1 MKNWLL
7 TLALLT
13 LSAMAMAQTHP
24 LDSAGAETLGEH
36 WGSACRLSAGDF
48 DDLLACNEQRS
59 ASRNFRSNL
68 YLADNWGTQVC
79 NMLRF
84 QCENR
89 SLMEDRRRKVA
100 EIGGVLRCRSLF
112 GKDVERACGQ
122 APTPDTAC
130 PLGDGPAAVEQ
141 VQGARRLLGNIR
153 RLQQAGSMKPLPGMD
168 RFGTML
174 EAMEI
179 GLTVGWSLRERGCQD
194 TTFQD
199 VIIRYCT
206 EGMTDDTDAGEV
218 ARCTKFAGDYQLRAV
233 QLVFGMRTVRDV
245 AKVMLRQVFHIPH
258 TVVDKI

>member
-1 MKNWLL
+1 MKNWFL

-13 LSAMAMAQTHP
+13 LSATAMAQTHP

-59 ASRNFRSNL
+59 ASRNFRSNP

-130 PLGDGPAAVEQ
+130 PLGDGRGPTGSGRQKTPGQYPALAASGIDEASAGHGPVWHH
-141 VQGARRLLGNIR
+141 VGGN
-153 RLQQAGSMKPLPGMD
+153 GD
-168 RFGTML
+168 RVDRGL
-174 EAMEI
+174 EA
-179 GLTVGWSLRERGCQD
+179 S
-194 TTFQD
+194 
-199 VIIRYCT
+199 
-206 EGMTDDTDAGEV
+206 
-218 ARCTKFAGDYQLRAV
+218 
-233 QLVFGMRTVRDV
+233 
-245 AKVMLRQVFHIPH
+245 
-258 TVVDKI
+258 